1 MKTLTVSA
9 ALLTAMAFVGG
20 AYAQQAPTPS
30 QTQPTN
36 QQCTGARADAP
47 KKIEGTVTK
56 VDPQTGTVTVRTH
69 DGKQQE
75 FKGSKETISEYKVG
89 DQLEANLR
97 AGNC

>member
-1 MKTLTVSA
+1 MKMLTVSA
-9 ALLTAMAFVGG
+9 ALVAATAFAAG
-20 AYAQQAPTPS
+20 AYAQAPTPN

-36 QQCTGARADAP
+36 KQCTGARADAP

-56 VDPQTGTVTVRTH
+56 VDPNSGMITVRTH

-75 FKGSKETISEYKVG
+75 FRGSKETISEYKVG

-97 AGNC
+97 AQNC

>member
-1 MKTLTVSA
+1 MKMLTISA
-9 ALLTAMAFVGG
+9 ALVAATAFAAG
-20 AYAQQAPTPS
+20 AYAQQAPTPN

-36 QQCTGARADAP
+36 KQCTGARADAP

-56 VDPQTGTVTVRTH
+56 VDPNSGMITVRTR

-97 AGNC
+97 AQNC